1 MVEREERGDA
11 AVRNEN
17 GKKSNESGRRRRK
30 LGMADAF
37 KEECYEYSNCDGMT
51 KFTRDAPL

>member
-11 AVRNEN
+11 AVRNED

-30 LGMADAF
+30 LCMVDAF
-37 KEECYEYSNCDGMT
+37 EEECYEYFKYDGMT
-51 KFTRDAPL
+51 RFTRNAPL